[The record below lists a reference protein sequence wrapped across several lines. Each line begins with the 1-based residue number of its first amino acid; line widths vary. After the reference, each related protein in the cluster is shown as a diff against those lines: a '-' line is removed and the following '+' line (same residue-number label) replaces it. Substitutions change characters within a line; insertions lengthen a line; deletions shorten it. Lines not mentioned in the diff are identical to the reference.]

1 MCKIVK
7 SGKIGSK
14 KPSCSPEAGPVDV
27 LLLKVE
33 TLDNDKH

>member
-7 SGKIGSK
+7 SEKIDSK
-14 KPSCSPEAGPVDV
+14 KLSCSPEAGLVDV